1 MFFSESTQS
10 LTLTPTAGI
19 TTLNY
24 IKNEKYI
31 IHSSNFSLEIET
43 TITSHNFDS
52 YEFYSIFKSTFR
64 KVQNKFNAYISLYPT
79 LLF

>member
-1 MFFSESTQS
+1 MKKHLYYFSAFLEN
-10 LTLTPTAGI
+10 
-19 TTLNY
+19 NY
-24 IKNEKYI
+24 N
-31 IHSSNFSLEIET
+31 SSNFSLEIET